1 MVHKIW
7 IFKEKHVFILYYFV
21 LIKAGKGLIARQI
34 SHYNFIY
41 GLVFYDCCTYN
52 YTIILLGTEI
62 VLILAYLF
70 LQHVSTLSFVD
81 HPFP

>member
-1 MVHKIW
+1 MPINNAFAVRSPDRIAN
-7 IFKEKHVFILYYFV
+7 YFASFS
-21 LIKAGKGLIARQI
+21 KLIARQI